1 MNRFPCEII
10 FGEIGLGMNGIEQG
24 ASRKYVVIFTGW
36 RSDGVT
42 AKFDFLRLAVSRQ
55 PRGRFAVFFFLP
67 PSTMQHDRSTSC
79 PWHICDTVDSSMRYY
94 RRLFRM
100 GKS

>member
-55 PRGRFAVFFFLP
+55 PRGRFAVFFLARRQCNMIDLLP
-67 PSTMQHDRSTSC
+67 VRGIYVTQ
-79 PWHICDTVDSSMRYY
+79 WIAV
-94 RRLFRM
+94 
-100 GKS
+100 